1 MLKYLGKRSL
11 GLLTVLV
18 GVMLFVSSLTYV
30 IPGDPATIIIG
41 QNATPEV
48 RQKVIHDLGLDL
60 PPLVRFAKYWRN
72 ILHGDFGFYVL
83 SGRPALPEVLSA
95 IPYTF
100 VLATVSMLFS
110 LFVGGALGVVSVWFK
125 DTWIDHTISVASA
138 GAVSVVQYVAALVLV
153 LIFSVQLGWLPSI
166 GVGEKGNLVD
176 QIRYLILPVLALS
189 ISWIGYVQRI
199 VREALAETLFSDYV
213 KTAKSFGIPRSSI
226 LMKHCLRNSAK
237 PLVTVVV
244 TGWGALLGGA
254 VFVEAIFARKGLG
267 NLIVTALQQR
277 DYYVAQAGIMAAVVL
292 FMVAVILAEVVN
304 AFVDPRIRLG

>member
-18 GVMLFVSSLTYV
+18 GVMLFVSSLTYL

-83 SGRPALPEVLSA
+83 SGRPALPAVLSA

-110 LFVGGALGVVSVWFK
+110 LLVGGALGIISVWFK
-125 DTWIDHTISVASA
+125 DSWIDHTISVLFRGGRLGGPVRGRA
-138 GAVSVVQYVAALVLV
+138 GAGAPLQR
-153 LIFSVQLGWLPSI
+153 QLRWLPSI

-176 QIRYLILPVLALS
+176 QIRYLVLPVLALS

-199 VREALAETLFSDYV
+199 VREALAETLYSDYV
-213 KTAKSFGIPRSSI
+213 KTAKSFGIPRSVI
-226 LMKHCLRNSAK
+226 LVKHCLRNSAK

-304 AFVDPRIRLG
+304 AFVDPRIRLE

>member
-18 GVMLFVSSLTYV
+18 GVMLFVSSLTYL

-83 SGRPALPEVLSA
+83 SGRPALPAVLSA

-110 LFVGGALGVVSVWFK
+110 LLVGGALGIISVWFK
-125 DTWIDHTISVASA
+125 DTWIDHTISVVSA

-166 GVGEKGNLVD
+166 GVGEKGNLAD

-199 VREALAETLFSDYV
+199 VREALAETLYSDYV
-213 KTAKSFGIPRSSI
+213 KTAKSFGIPRSVI
-226 LMKHCLRNSAK
+226 LVKHCLRNSAK

-244 TGWGALLGGA
+244 TGWGVLLGGA

-304 AFVDPRIRLG
+304 AFVDPRIRLE